1 MRVNKLVSSAI
12 AVVACGSLVVGAAGP
27 ALAAA
32 PAPAPTAA
40 APDPKAATAQQ
51 LETVA
56 NLGELLSLA
65 ARIAAEAQSKTPDK
79 AVLADLRQRYQASAD
94 KLLKSVKARAAAPGG
109 LPADAVKDIQDAL
122 AKLTKDLTELL
133 AAVVAVDLPKVTA
146 GIAKVVADL
155 QALLT
160 AVPKLATG
168 ALPLPVPGI

>member
-1 MRVNKLVSSAI
+1 MRVNKLVSTAI
-12 AVVACGSLVVGAAGP
+12 AAVACGSLVVGVAGP

-32 PAPAPTAA
+32 PEPAPTAA

-56 NLGELLSLA
+56 NLGELLALA
-65 ARIAAEAQSKTPDK
+65 AKIATEAQAKTPNK
-79 AVLADLRQRYQASAD
+79 AVLADLRQRYQAAAD
-94 KLLKSVKARAAAPGG
+94 KLLKSVKSRAGTPGG
-109 LPADAVKDIQDAL
+109 LPADAVKDVRDAL

-146 GIAKVVADL
+146 GIAEVVKDL

-168 ALPLPVPGI
+168 ALPLPVPGV